1 MQESTLRACFEQTE
15 VLLESMIEQLLNGE
29 APDEHWMRERMK
41 LIEEIRKLTP
51 SESEW
56 EASKDVVANVLEL
69 ETRLSRLT
77 QSLRDQKGQELEQF
91 NRKKQG
97 ASRYAMS

>member
-1 MQESTLRACFEQTE
+1 MQEATLRACFERTE
-15 VLLESMIEQLLNGE
+15 VLLESMIEQLLEGE
-29 APDEHWMRERMK
+29 APADEWMRERMK
-41 LIEEIRKLTP
+41 LIDQIRKLTP
-51 SESEW
+51 TESEW
-56 EASKDVVANVLEL
+56 EEARDVVDSVLEL